1 MSQQKVAVMPAELNE
16 LRAASTASGGT
27 ALTTTATGAFTPL
40 VLGMTPIPFGADYMS
55 ITPRNFAGCSVA
67 RIVLNP
73 FLTIFYTTDI
83 GMTITDISDEMQDG
97 DATDHA
103 LDGLPAAGTGYMYVG
118 ARVPFRGVAVE
129 IGTDANGT
137 ASELTV
143 NYWNGTSWADASD
156 TDNTE
161 SGGNT
166 SFAVDGTVFWT
177 VPGNWAA
184 ASLRSIGTALGTG
197 AEYNFTAASPQLYT
211 TMYWTRWEW
220 VTALDSCDVVNMLA
234 LNRSTAYAE
243 YLEGQTVELK
253 VTPREVGN
261 VQGIT
266 NAGTAN
272 LVINA
277 GTLTGSEF
285 E

>member
-1 MSQQKVAVMPAELNE
+1 MTQTVNVIPVELTE

-27 ALTTTATGAFTPL
+27 ALTTTATGAYTPL
-40 VLGMTPIPFGADYMS
+40 ALGITPIPFGADYVS
-55 ITPRNFAGCSVA
+55 ITPRNFAGCAVA

-73 FLTIFYTTDI
+73 YLTIFYTTDV
-83 GMTITDISDEMQDG
+83 GMTFTDISEEMQDG

-103 LDGLPAAGTGYMYVG
+103 VDGLPASGTGYMYVG
-118 ARVPFRGVAVE
+118 AKVPFRGVSVE

-137 ASELTV
+137 GSELTV
-143 NYWNGTSWADASD
+143 RYWNGTSWADASD

-166 SFAVDGTVFWT
+166 SFAVDGTVLWT
-177 VPGNWAA
+177 VPSNWTP
-184 ASLRSIGTALGTG
+184 ASLKAIGTKLGTG
-197 AEYNFTAASPQLYT
+197 SEYNFTGVTPQLYSS
-211 TMYWTRWEW
+211 MYWTRWEW

-243 YLEGQTVELK
+243 LLEGQTLELK
-253 VTPREVGN
+253 MSKREIGCI
-261 VQGIT
+261 QGIT
-266 NAGTAN
+266 DAGTAN
-272 LVINA
+272 LVVNVGA
-277 GTLTGSEF
+277 LVGSEF

>member
-1 MSQQKVAVMPAELNE
+1 MQIVKTLPAELNE

-27 ALTTTATGAFTPL
+27 ALTTTATGAYTPL
-40 VLGMTPIPFGADYMS
+40 ALGITPIPFGADYVS
-55 ITPRNFAGCSVA
+55 ITPTKLAGCDVV
-67 RIVLNP
+67 RLVLNP
-73 FLTIFYTTDI
+73 YLTIFYTNDI

-103 LDGLPAAGTGYMYVG
+103 LDGLAASGTGYMYVG

-143 NYWNGTSWADASD
+143 RYWNGTTWADASD

-184 ASLRSIGTALGTG
+184 ASLRSIGTKLGTG
-197 AEYNFTAASPQLYT
+197 SEYNFTSAPPQLHPS
-211 TMYWTRWEW
+211 MYWTRWEW

-243 YLEGQTVELK
+243 YLEGQTVNLK
-253 VTPREVGN
+253 VTPRELGN
-261 VQGIT
+261 IQAIT
-266 NAGTAN
+266 NAGTAK
-272 LVINA
+272 LIVNA